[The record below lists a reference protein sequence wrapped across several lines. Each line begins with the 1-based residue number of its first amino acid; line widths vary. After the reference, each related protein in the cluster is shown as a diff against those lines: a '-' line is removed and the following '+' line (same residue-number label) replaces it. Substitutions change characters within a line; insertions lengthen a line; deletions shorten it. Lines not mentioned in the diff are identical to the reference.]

1 MVTEL
6 GQYRGNVALV
16 YGEKQRHSV
25 IFVGLRVGKGMASNT
40 LASITTSSVRAAVA
54 VSTHFRSNAS
64 AGVGHHSG
72 CLAHLHQLANGR
84 VLPLGVGRSLQND
97 GSCLNA
103 PFTQRRRKAGLER
116 LGLQRLN
123 ALLPNL
129 EALADTLRECSLRER
144 TRRRVTTL
152 VQA

>member
-1 MVTEL
+1 MAEVVT
-6 GQYRGNVALV
+6 
-16 YGEKQRHSV
+16 
-25 IFVGLRVGKGMASNT
+25 
-40 LASITTSSVRAAVA
+40 AVA
-54 VSTHFRSNAS
+54 VSTHFRSNAP
-64 AGVGHHSG
+64 AGVGHHSRY
-72 CLAHLHQLANGR
+72 LAHLHQLANGR

-129 EALADTLRECSLRER
+129 EALGKVKCQQRKQPIAGRSYEKFCPPILPC
-144 TRRRVTTL
+144 
-152 VQA
+152 